1 MFTGLIR
8 QNGILRERSGKTIRI
23 DCDMARLQPAH
34 GDSVAVN
41 GACLTVVRMHEDGFG
56 ADLLDET
63 LELTTLGRLETGS
76 RLNLEPALR
85 FGDSLGGHLL
95 SGHVEGMGQVVRK
108 VSRNDGDC
116 ELSVSIPH
124 ALNIYA
130 IHKGS
135 IAIDGVSLTIHE
147 LEDHAVVLELIPETL
162 AATNLGGLSEG
173 DKVNLEMDMMVKT
186 VQHSVERI
194 LAAMNKD

>member
-63 LELTTLGRLETGS
+63 LELTTLGRLAAGS

-95 SGHVEGMGQVVRK
+95 SGHVEGIGQVVRK
-108 VSRNDGDC
+108 VSRNGGDC
-116 ELSVSIPH
+116 ELSVSIPP

-162 AATNLGGLSEG
+162 AATNLGGLREG
-173 DKVNLEMDMMVKT
+173 DHVNLEMDMMVKT